1 MIIISDKAL
10 RNFDFWSGAAENVK
24 ELSYEQLDELEG
36 ILEDMYPGGI
46 DETQLNDLMWFEF
59 DQIKEWLR
67 IEEKDSNDDLE

>member
-1 MIIISDKAL
+1 MIIISDKPL

-36 ILEDMYPGGI
+36 ILEDMYPDGI

-59 DQIKEWLR
+59 DQIKEWLG
-67 IEEKDSNDDLE
+67 ISNIEDEEK

>member
-1 MIIISDKAL
+1 MIIILDKAL